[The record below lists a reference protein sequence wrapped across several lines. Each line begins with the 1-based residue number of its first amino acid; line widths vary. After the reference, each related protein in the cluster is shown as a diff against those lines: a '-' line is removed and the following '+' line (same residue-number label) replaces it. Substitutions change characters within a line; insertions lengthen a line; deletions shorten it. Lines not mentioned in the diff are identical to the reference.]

1 MNDQLEKVSL
11 CELLDRCI
19 TTPGYG
25 DNVLTIDWSDKA
37 QGKEFYE
44 CCKLKTGVTERT
56 LREHCRWLV
65 EISNIAPLDIEKSKI
80 LSEYSEFHSSFI
92 VQSHRKGAKK
102 PLANCIMQLLR
113 QDLIDTFNVIFT
125 ILVPENSP
133 DFEITH
139 QEIANIHQT
148 IKPLQNRTD
157 VWIMGISKGRTNRI
171 KSGVMLVLTQ
181 FVYDRPPWREEK
193 MRELDL

>member
-1 MNDQLEKVSL
+1 MNDQFEKVFL

-25 DNVLTIDWSDKA
+25 DNVLTIDWSDKP

-56 LREHCRWLV
+56 LYEHCLWLT
-65 EISNIAPLDIEKSKI
+65 EISNIVPLDIEKSRI
-80 LSEYSEFHSSFI
+80 ASEYSEFHSSII
-92 VQSHRKGAKK
+92 VQSHRTGSKK
-102 PLANCIMQLLR
+102 PLANCIMQLIR
-113 QDLIDTFNVIFT
+113 QDLIGLYNVILT
-125 ILVPENSP
+125 ILVPFDAP
-133 DFEITH
+133 DEEITH
-139 QEIANIHQT
+139 QEIANIHQVIRGGT
-148 IKPLQNRTD
+148 KGENFY
-157 VWIMGISKGRTNRI
+157 IMGISKGRTNRI

-193 MRELDL
+193 MREIDL

>member
-1 MNDQLEKVSL
+1 MNDQLKKISL
-11 CELLDRCI
+11 NELFDRCV

-25 DNVLTIDWSDKA
+25 DNVLTIDWSDKP

-44 CCKLKTGVTERT
+44 CCKLKTGVTEKT
-56 LREHCRWLV
+56 LCEHCLWLT
-65 EISNIAPLDIEKSKI
+65 EISNIAPLDIEKSRI
-80 LSEYSEFHSSFI
+80 ASEYSEFHSSFI
-92 VQSHRKGAKK
+92 VQSHRKGEKK

-133 DFEITH
+133 DLEITH

-148 IKPLQNRTD
+148 IKPLENRTD

-181 FVYDRPPWREEK
+181 FVYDRPPWCEEK